1 MNIISV
7 LSSLIIIIG
16 CLLPWIQFGTKC
28 INRGIDNPDGAILLI
43 ASIVSIVIAIY
54 NQTKNQMRYKLIYL
68 VVGIIGI
75 YLVYIDLN
83 VVNKRIFNSIQS
95 VGPGLYIIGIGSIGL
110 IISGLGIFKKNKEV
124 EDVIEPF
131 EIIDK
136 NLISSTK
143 KCPECAEIIKIEA
156 KICRFCQY
164 KFTDEEM
171 QIQTQTVED
180 IEDKIKK
187 DEEYKKELSLLFN
200 LIKTQKNKILG
211 GGMTDEILF
220 LIGSLCKTQDDAINL
235 LTIYKSTYKS
245 DLIIDLKKLNST
257 YSDIKRNLSI
267 FIDFNIVDENYPHE
281 KIIIII
287 LKYGSTSFSRKTQMW
302 KNADIDCC
310 L

>member
-187 DEEYKKELSLLFN
+187 DEEYKKNYLY
-200 LIKTQKNKILG
+200 
-211 GGMTDEILF
+211 F
-220 LIGSLCKTQDDAINL
+220 LT
-235 LTIYKSTYKS
+235 
-245 DLIIDLKKLNST
+245 
-257 YSDIKRNLSI
+257 
-267 FIDFNIVDENYPHE
+267 
-281 KIIIII
+281 
-287 LKYGSTSFSRKTQMW
+287 
-302 KNADIDCC
+302 
-310 L
+310 

>member
-281 KIIIII
+281 MK
-287 LKYGSTSFSRKTQMW
+287 K
-302 KNADIDCC
+302 
-310 L
+310 